1 MLEACSG
8 MDTSG
13 SASTAGLVEIGALLV
28 VLLAVLDVVV
38 ELTLLLELDDIVNAV
53 KPLDWSAKSA
63 MVGVGGIVGKGACIV
78 VNSINYT
85 QTSFSRH
92 G

>member
-8 MDTSG
+8 VDTSG
-13 SASTAGLVEIGALLV
+13 STSTAGLVERGALLV

-38 ELTLLLELDDIVNAV
+38 ELPLLHEFDDIVSAV

-63 MVGVGGIVGKGACIV
+63 IVGVGGIVGKEPV
-78 VNSINYT
+78 
-85 QTSFSRH
+85 
-92 G
+92 